1 MDEYGLR
8 ARSMS
13 VPACKRRVAV
23 LVEGEETRDVFALIE
38 TVEAKRAQVPFD
50 LHDRKDDALYVLEG
64 FLNVWVAGRWVD
76 VPAGTAVFLPR
87 GEEHAFVVAT
97 ETARMLLGIPASC
110 RVHATSGGAARPG
123 GDGGGGGAHR
133 ALLVWPPQEPED
145 GTQEAGAMKGVRI
158 EKAERKEGREWQH
171 CCRT

>member
-8 ARSMS
+8 ALSMS

-38 TVEAKRAQVPFD
+38 TVEAKRAQLPFD

-76 VPAGTAVFLPR
+76 VPVGTAVFLPR

-97 ETARMLLGIPASC
+97 ETARMLLGIPASR

-133 ALLVWPPQEPED
+133 ALLVCPHRNPKTEHKRQ
-145 GTQEAGAMKGVRI
+145 VR
-158 EKAERKEGREWQH
+158 
-171 CCRT
+171 

>member
-8 ARSMS
+8 ALSMS

-38 TVEAKRAQVPFD
+38 TVEAKRAQGPFD

-76 VPAGTAVFLPR
+76 GPAGTAVFLPR

-97 ETARMLLGIPASC
+97 ETARMLIFIVPVGFEGFY
-110 RVHATSGGAARPG
+110 REVGATGTSSFDIERLVATAARS
-123 GDGGGGGAHR
+123 AAR
-133 ALLVWPPQEPED
+133 
-145 GTQEAGAMKGVRI
+145 
-158 EKAERKEGREWQH
+158 
-171 CCRT
+171 